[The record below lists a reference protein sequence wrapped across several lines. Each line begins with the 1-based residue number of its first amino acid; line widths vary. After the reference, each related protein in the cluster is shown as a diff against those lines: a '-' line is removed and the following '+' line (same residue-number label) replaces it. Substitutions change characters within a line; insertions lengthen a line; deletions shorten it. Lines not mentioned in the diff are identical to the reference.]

1 MQVLISILGFI
12 LFIGLVLVHEWGHF
26 IAARRN
32 GVDVEEFGLGL
43 PPRAL
48 GKKTKSGMILSLNWL
63 PLGGFVKLKGEHD
76 ADMRKGSLG
85 AASLLAKTKIML
97 AGVTMN
103 LIVGLVILTTLALT
117 GMPRLVNKADYGQ
130 DQFSVKSDTKISR
143 QEALLIYIEPDS
155 PAAKAGIQN
164 FDVITKVSGGSK
176 TYTINTPEQ
185 LATATNSLAGQTVTL
200 TYKHSGQTLTK
211 NVVLRSDKE
220 VNASLKT
227 DNPKGHLGVEP
238 YQLVF
243 TRSTWS
249 APVVAVGF
257 TGQLIELTAKGLGHA
272 LAGLGSIIAGTATGN
287 HIARVNGQAE
297 ASSQVGGPVAIF
309 KILSGSGSLGL
320 AYMLAIIALISLTLA
335 FMNVL
340 PIPALDGGRLAVML
354 VSRGI
359 FKRPISR
366 SAEERIHGTG
376 MAVLLALIA
385 LITVVDVKRFF

>member
-1 MQVLISILGFI
+1 MAVLISILGFI

-32 GVDVEEFGLGL
+32 GVDVEEFGLGF
-43 PPRAL
+43 PPRAI
-48 GKKTKSGMILSLNWL
+48 GRKTKSGMILSLNWL

-76 ADMRKGSLG
+76 ADARKGSLG
-85 AASLLAKTKIML
+85 AASLPAKTKIML

-103 LIVGLVILTTLALT
+103 LIVGLVILTILALT
-117 GMPRLVNKADYGQ
+117 GMPQLITKTDYGQ
-130 DQFSVKSDTKISR
+130 DQFSVASNTKISR
-143 QEALLIYIEPDS
+143 QEALIIYVEPGS
-155 PAAKAGIQN
+155 PAEKAGIKS
-164 FDVITKVSGGSK
+164 FDVIKSVSTSNR
-176 TYTINTPEQ
+176 TYTIKTPVQ
-185 LATATNSLAGQTVTL
+185 LKQATDNLAGQKVAITFT
-200 TYKHSGQTLTK
+200 HSGSTQTASLR
-211 NVVLRSDKE
+211 LRSDKE

-238 YQLVF
+238 YELTF
-243 TRSTWS
+243 TRATWS
-249 APVVAVGF
+249 APIEAIGF
-257 TGQLIELTAKGLGHA
+257 TGQVVELTAKGLGHA

-287 HIARVNGQAE
+287 HTARVNGQAE

-354 VSRGI
+354 LSRGLL
-359 FKRPISR
+359 KRPISR
-366 SAEERIHGTG
+366 IAEERIHGTG
-376 MAVLLALIA
+376 MAVLLALVA
-385 LITVVDVKRFF
+385 LITIVDVKRFF